1 MEREHKVRYRW
12 IILAVMLGCRIAGC
26 VPRPAFAS
34 WEKTAQP
41 PAAGPLTALLTHP
54 FDRGRIIAASGSQ
67 IFSKAPAGAWES
79 FVYTPAAPIR
89 KLLYLKETPR
99 DFFILTTKSIS
110 RCRLE
115 NKRCVEIYRVSQLRG
130 NNVLAFAIDPED
142 HEHWFIGTEKGL
154 FESDDSGKTWFSF
167 GNLKKPVSLLHF
179 WRNRFFLA
187 AGDILYESEDRAHFD
202 SVFSLQNH
210 EDTSLPENEDAL
222 SGDNE
227 DKVAAPP
234 LYYELLL
241 PDHASHP
248 FWLATRK
255 GIFESRNEG
264 KTWQVLPESGLR
276 SIEVHFLV
284 WSEKT
289 RKLFAGTSKGIYA
302 WLPRHSKWQELY
314 QGLENENILGLAV
327 FKGESETLLTLSP
340 AGFFSSLILPDQIHL
355 PVEREIT
362 PVRNTLFQELLRLE
376 PTAQDIQK
384 AAIRYANIR
393 NGKIKRWHAASR
405 LGGLLPTFSVGKTF
419 SHNPSIDIDR
429 GGTADKDVYIQGP
442 DYVRNAWDMNV
453 SWHFSDLLYSSA
465 QTSIDSR
472 EKLMVE
478 LRNDILAEVTRVFYE
493 RRRLEMEILFQPPAS
508 EQEHLEKLLRI
519 DELTSLL
526 DGSTNGYFS
535 KRLKEIYEARPDLQ
549 NIWQYHSSETSENN
563 E

>member
-12 IILAVMLGCRIAGC
+12 IILAIMLGCRIAGC

-41 PAAGPLTALLTHP
+41 PAAGPFTALLTHP
-54 FDRGRIIAASGSQ
+54 FDRGRIIAASGNQ

-79 FVYTPAAPIR
+79 FTYDPAAPIR
-89 KLLYLKETPR
+89 KLLYLKEAPR

-115 NKRCVEIYRVSQLRG
+115 NKRCVEIYRASQLRG
-130 NNVLAFAIDPED
+130 SRILAFAIDPED
-142 HEHWFIGTEKGL
+142 HEHWFIGTNKGL
-154 FESDDSGKTWFSF
+154 FESDDSGKTWFGF

-187 AGDILYESEDRAHFD
+187 AAGTLYESEDRAHFD
-202 SVFSLQNH
+202 SIFSLR
-210 EDTSLPENEDAL
+210 DTVDGFFAESEESFSEEPEASPAGAL
-222 SGDNE
+222 
-227 DKVAAPP
+227 
-234 LYYELLL
+234 LYYELLT
-241 PDHASHP
+241 PDQTPHP
-248 FWLATRK
+248 FWLATRE

-264 KTWQVLPESGLR
+264 KTWQALPESGLR
-276 SIEVHFLV
+276 SIEARFLA
-284 WSEKT
+284 WSGKT

-302 WLPRHSKWQELY
+302 YLPRHSKWQELY
-314 QGLENENILGLAV
+314 QGLENENVLGLAI

-355 PVEREIT
+355 PVEREMA
-362 PVRNTLFQELLRLE
+362 PGRNTLFQELLRLE

-384 AAIRYANIR
+384 GAIRYANVK

-405 LGGLLPTFSVGKTF
+405 FGGLLPTFSVGKDF

-429 GGTADKDVYIQGP
+429 GGTADKDAYIQGP

-453 SWHFSDLLYSSA
+453 SWHLSDLLYSSA

-478 LRNDILAEVTRVFYE
+478 LRNDILAEVTRIFYE
-493 RRRLEMEILFQPPAS
+493 RRRLELEIFYSPTPT
-508 EQEHLEKLLRI
+508 EREHLEKILRL
-519 DELTSLL
+519 DELASLL
-526 DGSTNGYFS
+526 DGFTNGFFS
-535 KRLKEIYEARPDLQ
+535 KRLGKIYEDRPALRK
-549 NIWQYHSSETSENN
+549 IWDYQK
-563 E
+563 